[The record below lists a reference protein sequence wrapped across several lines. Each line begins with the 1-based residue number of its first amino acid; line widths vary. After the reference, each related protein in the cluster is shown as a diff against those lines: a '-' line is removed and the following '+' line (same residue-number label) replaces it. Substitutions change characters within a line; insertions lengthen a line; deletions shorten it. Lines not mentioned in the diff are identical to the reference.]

1 MPRKPALQTPTPEQL
16 ANGKYARRFVNHVES
31 NTEAMV
37 HVSRHHPVE
46 RWKAADRLEAH
57 QVAAIEL
64 CQSLWNI
71 AGLPIRVTA
80 SYGERIPVT
89 GSSERLSNEQI
100 DARNRLYRIRD
111 YFAGLDKWWDV
122 FENVCRFGE
131 SAGVAG
137 TSLSQGGSNRAAEER
152 AHTVVCFVADIIAQ
166 NERLQEWT

>member
-37 HVSRHHPVE
+37 HVSRHDPVE

-89 GSSERLSNEQI
+89 GSSERLSNKQI
-100 DARNRLYRIRD
+100 DARNRLYRIMD
-111 YFAGLDKWWDV
+111 YFAGLDRWWWV
-122 FENVCRFGE
+122 FELICRHGW
-131 SAGVAG
+131 S
-137 TSLSQGGSNRAAEER
+137 AEEAGKLLGFGARSAADR
-152 AHTVVCFVADIIAQ
+152 AHTTVCMIASKIA
-166 NERLQEWT
+166 EQEGL